1 MRPGTLSREEQPSR
15 TREEGRRGCQTK
27 RDSGKGLGAKG
38 RHDEKGRST
47 CLCEQWWDGSL
58 WAPTIIPSLCQ
69 APTAK
74 NSSWLCSLDLPDDG
88 FFPPSCWQSCH
99 RPPAALLVVGAQEMF
114 VELRGSHSLCGVW
127 IIH

>member
-58 WAPTIIPSLCQ
+58 WAPTIIPSLCSGTYSQ
-69 APTAK
+69 E
-74 NSSWLCSLDLPDDG
+74 
-88 FFPPSCWQSCH
+88 Q
-99 RPPAALLVVGAQEMF
+99 LLVVQP
-114 VELRGSHSLCGVW
+114 GSAG
-127 IIH
+127 

>member
-1 MRPGTLSREEQPSR
+1 MRARTLSREEQPSR
-15 TREEGRRGCQTK
+15 TREEGHRGGQTK

-58 WAPTIIPSLCQ
+58 WAPTTILSLCQ

-74 NSSWLCSLDLPDDG
+74 NSSYCAAWICRMTVSFLPLAG
-88 FFPPSCWQSCH
+88 KVAIAHQLHCW
-99 RPPAALLVVGAQEMF
+99 
-114 VELRGSHSLCGVW
+114 
-127 IIH
+127 